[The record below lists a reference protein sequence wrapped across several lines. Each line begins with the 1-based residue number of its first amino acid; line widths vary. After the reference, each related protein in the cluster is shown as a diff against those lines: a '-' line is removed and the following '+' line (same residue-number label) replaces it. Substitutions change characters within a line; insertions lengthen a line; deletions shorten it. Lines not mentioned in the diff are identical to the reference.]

1 MKRHLGY
8 LLNSLAISLFLL
20 ICFSPDAF
28 AAQVQLAWNQST
40 DPSVIGYKVY
50 YGTQSNNYPSVIDA
64 GANLGYTVT
73 GLSASQAYYFAVTA
87 YTSDAESGFS
97 QQLPCYFVTAATP
110 ANGQITPTGS
120 TASSS
125 GGSQTFSIVPSAG
138 YQISGVLIDGVSVGV
153 VSQYTFSDLNAC
165 HTITA
170 NFTSLA
176 TDYTISASAQG
187 SGSISPSGTV
197 SVVSGAKQSFTIAPA
212 ANYKISEVTVDGKS
226 IGAVSSHTF
235 TNVTA
240 NHTIVA
246 TFVPITY
253 TISATM
259 LGSGSISPSG
269 TVSVISGANQSFT
282 ISPAANYKIS
292 GVKVDGK
299 SIGAVSSYTFTDVS
313 AHHTIAVTFALIKY
327 RMSASLEGAGS
338 ISPSG
343 TLSVASGA
351 NLVFRITPA
360 VHYRLTDLLVD
371 GISTGT
377 VSNGVTAEKAS
388 TYTFTDV
395 AADHTFKAIFSE
407 IPPPVADAGPD
418 QDVESGSIV
427 TLSGSN
433 STDTVSGIASYRWT
447 QVSGPLVKLS
457 SHSDQICTF
466 TAPNVAS
473 GKLLTFNL
481 EVTNTGGIVNSAS
494 CLVNVSGTDK
504 APSANAGANQ
514 IVIPYTNVALDGS
527 GSSDPDDEIASYS
540 WIQISGPHVAIL
552 HANTAHA
559 SFVAPDTGPLGASL
573 VFQLRVTDHFGLA
586 SRDQCTVNVVNV
598 DQPPFADAGQDQTA
612 VTMSSV
618 TLNGS
623 GSSDPVNST
632 DSYRWKQ
639 ISGVPV
645 TLSDPTAQ
653 SPVFTAPAYSD
664 AQSADLLF
672 MLTVTDANDQ
682 LSATAKCAVT
692 VTPY

>member
-1 MKRHLGY
+1 ANGT
-8 LLNSLAISLFLL
+8 IS
-20 ICFSPDAF
+20 
-28 AAQVQLAWNQST
+28 
-40 DPSVIGYKVY
+40 PS
-50 YGTQSNNYPSVIDA
+50 S
-64 GANLGYTVT
+64 
-73 GLSASQAYYFAVTA
+73 AVTVNYGA
-87 YTSDAESGFS
+87 
-97 QQLPCYFVTAATP
+97 
-110 ANGQITPTGS
+110 
-120 TASSS
+120 
-125 GGSQTFSIVPSAG
+125 SQTFSFTPATG
-138 YQISGVLIDGVSVGV
+138 YQVSSVLVDGTAVTTAS
-153 VSQYTFSDLNAC
+153 SYTFSN
-165 HTITA
+165 
-170 NFTSLA
+170 
-176 TDYTISASAQG
+176 
-187 SGSISPSGTV
+187 V
-197 SVVSGAKQSFTIAPA
+197 S
-212 ANYKISEVTVDGKS
+212 
-226 IGAVSSHTF
+226 
-235 TNVTA
+235 A
-240 NHTIVA
+240 NHTINVSFAPA
-246 TFVPITY
+246 TFTITPTAGANGTISPSSAVTVNYGASQTFSFTPATGYQVSSVLVDGTAVTTASSYTFLNVSANHTINVSFAPATFTITPTAGANGTISPSSAVTVNYGASQTFSFTPATGYQVSSVLVDGTAVTTASSYTFSNVSANHTINVSFAPTY
-253 TISATM
+253 TISAAM

-299 SIGAVSSYTFTDVS
+299 SIGAVSSYTFTDVT

-395 AADHTFKAIFSE
+395 AADHTFKAIFFE

-653 SPVFTAPAYSD
+653 SPVFTAPA
-664 AQSADLLF
+664 
-672 MLTVTDANDQ
+672 
-682 LSATAKCAVT
+682 
-692 VTPY
+692 